1 MVVVVVNL
9 VITLSTDR
17 RRCFSLDMAVY
28 DPSSFHSP
36 IQWLPLR
43 NDLCA
48 SQPSAEARLHRLLP
62 SFAVTKHAKRSSV
75 RKEKF
80 ILAHDSG
87 ETIVTGP
94 AFRWGRNLFT
104 SA

>member
-1 MVVVVVNL
+1 MVVAVLNL
-9 VITLSTDR
+9 VIILSTDR
-17 RRCFSLDMAVY
+17 RRWFIFDMAVY
-28 DPSSFHSP
+28 DPLSFHSP

-48 SQPSAEARLHRLLP
+48 SWPSAEVLLHWLLP
-62 SFAVTKHAKRSSV
+62 SFAETKYLTRSSV
-75 RKEKF
+75 RKERF
-80 ILAHDSG
+80 ILAHDSR

-94 AFRWGRNLFT
+94 APRCGRNLFT